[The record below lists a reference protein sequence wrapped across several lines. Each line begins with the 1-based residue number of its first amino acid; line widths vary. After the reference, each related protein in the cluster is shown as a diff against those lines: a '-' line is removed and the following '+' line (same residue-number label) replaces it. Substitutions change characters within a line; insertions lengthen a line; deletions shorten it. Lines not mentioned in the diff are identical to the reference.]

1 MEAAVDTT
9 TLANGLK
16 VVVLPDQS
24 TPVVALA
31 VHYDVGFRSEPP
43 GSTGFAH
50 LFEHLMFQ
58 GSEHL
63 DKGELPRLIQG
74 SGGIFNGFT
83 RPDATVYFEQLPAG
97 ALELALYC
105 EADRMRAPKIT
116 EENLSN
122 QIAVVKEE
130 IRVNVLNQPYGGFP
144 WLADLPPLL
153 FETFANAHNGYGSFD
168 DLDAASLEDVRGFF
182 DRYYCPA
189 NAVVTIAGAV
199 DAASAHTM
207 VEQYFGDIP
216 ERDVPPR
223 PSFAEPHLGGE
234 RRSERVDSHAPLP
247 ALAIGYR
254 VPDPIGDEERYDAT
268 VLMASLLTHGSASRL
283 FDRLVRREKLAS
295 DVGAMWGGLD
305 SAWTSRDPTYL
316 AFVVHFPD
324 TGLAERIISSI
335 DDEIDAVAA
344 GVPASALE
352 PVLAQLTSEHWM
364 HVDRKYEL
372 AVQAGFFEQQRG
384 RARLAFELAD
394 RLAAA
399 ASRVSDVAAEW
410 FAPRNRAVCMLVP
423 GGAS

>member
-1 MEAAVDTT
+1 MHAVVETT
-9 TLANGLK
+9 TLANGLR
-16 VVVLPDQS
+16 VVVLPDPS

-58 GSEHL
+58 GSVHL

-105 EADRMRAPKIT
+105 EADRMRAPRIT
-116 EENLSN
+116 EENLAN

-153 FETFANAHNGYGSFD
+153 FETFSNAHNGYGSFD
-168 DLDAASLEDVRGFF
+168 DLDSATLGDVRGFF
-182 DRYYCPA
+182 DRYYSPA
-189 NAVVTIAGAV
+189 NAVLTIAGAA
-199 DAASAHTM
+199 DAAAALGT
-207 VEQYFGDIP
+207 VERHFGDIP
-216 ERDVPPR
+216 GREPPLR
-223 PSFAEPHLGGE
+223 PSFAEALFSGE
-234 RRSERVDSHAPLP
+234 RRGQRFDAHAPLP

-254 VPDPIGDEERYDAT
+254 VPDPIGDEERYDAV
-268 VLMASLLTHGSASRL
+268 VLMASLLAHGEASRL
-283 FDRLVRREKLAS
+283 FDRLVRRDKLAA

-305 SAWTSRDPTYL
+305 SAWISRDPTYL
-316 AFVVHFPD
+316 AFVVHYPD
-324 TGLAERIISSI
+324 VSLTERIISSI
-335 DDEIDAVAA
+335 DDEIDTIAA
-344 GVPASALE
+344 GTPASALE
-352 PVLAQLTSEHWM
+352 PVLAQLASEHWM
-364 HVDRKYEL
+364 QLDRKYGL
-372 AVQAGFFEQQRG
+372 AAQAGFFEQQRG
-384 RARLAFELAD
+384 HAQLTFELAD

-399 ASRVSDVAAEW
+399 APLVGQVAAEW
-410 FAPRNRAVCMLVP
+410 FAPRHRAVCTLVP
-423 GGAS
+423 GADR

>member
-1 MEAAVDTT
+1 MEAAIETT
-9 TLANGLK
+9 TLGNGLE
-16 VVVLPDQS
+16 VVVLPDMS
-24 TPVVALA
+24 TSVAALA

-43 GSTGFAH
+43 GSSGFAH

-116 EENLSN
+116 EENLAN

-130 IRVNVLNQPYGGFP
+130 IRANVLNQPYGGFP
-144 WLADLPPLL
+144 WLEDLPPLL
-153 FETFANAHNGYGSFD
+153 FETFANSHNGYGSFD
-168 DLDAASLEDVRGFF
+168 DLDAASLDDVRSFF
-182 DRYYCPA
+182 DRYYSPA
-189 NAVVTIAGAV
+189 NAVVTIAGAAEPAI
-199 DAASAHTM
+199 AASL
-207 VEQYFGDIP
+207 VERYFGDIP
-216 ERDVPPR
+216 GRDVPPR
-223 PSFAEPHLGGE
+223 PSFAENRFSGE
-234 RRSERVDSHAPLP
+234 RRVERVDTHAPLP

-254 VPDPIGDEERYDAT
+254 VPDPIGDEEHYDAT
-268 VLMASLLTHGSASRL
+268 VLMASLLAYGSASRL
-283 FDRLVRREKLAS
+283 FDRLVRREKLAA

-316 AFVVHFPD
+316 SFIVHYPD
-324 TGLAERIISSI
+324 AGLTERIISCI
-335 DDEIDAVAA
+335 DDEIDTIAA

-364 HVDRKYEL
+364 QIDRKYEL

-384 RARLAFELAD
+384 RARLTFELAD

-399 ASRVSDVAAEW
+399 ATRVSDVAAEW